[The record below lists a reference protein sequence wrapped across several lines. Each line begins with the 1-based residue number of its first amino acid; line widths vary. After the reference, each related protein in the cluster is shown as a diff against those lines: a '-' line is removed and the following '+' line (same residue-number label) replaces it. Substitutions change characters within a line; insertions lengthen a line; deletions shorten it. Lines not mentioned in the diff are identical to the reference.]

1 MKNIGLLV
9 LRLTLGLLMAGHG
22 SQKLF
27 GWFKGPGPQGTAGFV
42 EMLGMK
48 PGRVW
53 GRMASLGEF
62 SGGVLTA
69 LGFLSPVGP
78 LNIIGAMSV
87 ATRKVHWKLPVWA
100 SEGGAELPL
109 MNMAAALSIALA
121 GPGRFSLD
129 HLFGIRAPR
138 WFNLLAAAATVGTVY
153 VATERPHLVESLTG
167 MSSTASSGTP
177 AESTSEVPSDL
188 EVETRPRQETRE
200 RQTTA

>member
-1 MKNIGLLV
+1 MKNVGLLV

-27 GWFKGPGPQGTAGFV
+27 GWFKGPGIQGTVDFM

-48 PGRVW
+48 PGQVW
-53 GRMASLGEF
+53 GRTAALGEF
-62 SGGVLTA
+62 FGGVLTA
-69 LGFLSPVGP
+69 LGFLNPVGP
-78 LNIIGAMSV
+78 LNIIAAMSV

-100 SEGGAELPL
+100 SQGGAELPL
-109 MNMAAALSIALA
+109 MNAAAALSIALA

-138 WFNLLAAAATVGTVY
+138 WFNVLAALTTVGVVY
-153 VATERPHLVESLTG
+153 VATEQPQLAGSLPG
-167 MSSTASSGTP
+167 IRSTAETGTSS
-177 AESTSEVPSDL
+177 ESTDSSPDL
-188 EVETRPRQETRE
+188 EMETRPRQETPE